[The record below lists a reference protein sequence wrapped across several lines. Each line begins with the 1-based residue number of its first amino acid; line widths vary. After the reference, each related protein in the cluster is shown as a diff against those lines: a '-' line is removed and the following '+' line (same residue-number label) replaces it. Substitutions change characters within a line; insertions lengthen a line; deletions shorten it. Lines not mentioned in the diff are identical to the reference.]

1 MLTTDDRYQAMAIA
15 HMTHCRYCEII
26 NNHGVLIFADFLV
39 HFNHE
44 NKIFPLIGK
53 MQCLKPQ
60 IQEPMDRCILQ
71 KSRKLVPTNK
81 STLRVN
87 ERTVTTFHILIFS
100 SKSTWSIGTKRCRND
115 AWKVIYKWSYRL
127 NNMATRD
134 NSSFWLVK
142 YK

>member
-87 ERTVTTFHILIFS
+87 ERTVT
-100 SKSTWSIGTKRCRND
+100 D
-115 AWKVIYKWSYRL
+115 YRL
-127 NNMATRD
+127 LIMVAADVASLETPY
-134 NSSFWLVK
+134 FPIFLI
-142 YK
+142 